1 MTLPDATAIH
11 ILKTIAQAR
20 LRPAAPDPAL
30 TPELRAAL
38 GSAIGAAAA
47 PVSEADLAR
56 AALDVLAED
65 PEFAEPIRIMS
76 REEAAPAQR
85 FIDPGTIAIATAA
98 ILVLQTRFKG
108 KWNHIEIEK
117 KALGDAALKLLIQR
131 LLPFLPGK

>member
-11 ILKTIAQAR
+11 ILKSIAQLR

-30 TPELRAAL
+30 TPETRAAL
-38 GSAIGAAAA
+38 ASAAGTESA

-56 AALDVLAED
+56 AALDVLAEE

-76 REEAAPAQR
+76 REEAPAQR

-108 KWNHIEIEK
+108 KWDHIEIEK
-117 KALGDAALKLLIQR
+117 KALGDATLKLLIQR

>member
-11 ILKTIAQAR
+11 ILKTIAQVR

-38 GSAIGAAAA
+38 ASAFDAAAA
-47 PVSEADLAR
+47 PVSEGDLAR

-85 FIDPGTIAIATAA
+85 FIDSGSIGIALAA
-98 ILVLQTRFKG
+98 ILVLQTRFKA
-108 KWNHIEIEK
+108 KWTHFEIEK
-117 KALGDAALKLLIQR
+117 KALGDSALKLLIQR
-131 LLPFLPGK
+131 LLQFLPGK